1 MSLQMKFL
9 SAVISTGLFGC
20 SFVLMAPTATAG
32 KRMTPDEVTLIR
44 LKPDPNAVSLTAE
57 LEGKLQVRNGC
68 VYLISKRSKL
78 PVLAIWPSTYRLLSP
93 KGVVTGVT
101 NTSTGQSLKFGVNAV
116 FGGGETKIAPTD
128 MLEAPVPT
136 ACSGRLAYVE
146 FSD

>member
-9 SAVISTGLFGC
+9 SAVISTCVFGC
-20 SFVLMAPTATAG
+20 SLLLMAPTAIAG
-32 KRMTPDEVTLIR
+32 KGVPPEQVTLIR

-78 PVLAIWPSTYRLLSP
+78 PVLTIWPSSYRLLSP

-101 NTSTGQSLKFGVNAV
+101 DTLTGKSLKLGVSAS
-116 FGGGETKIAPTD
+116 FGGGVTQSAPTD
-128 MLEAPVPT
+128 MLEAPIPAT
-136 ACSGRLAYVE
+136 CSGTIAYVE

>member
-9 SAVISTGLFGC
+9 NAAISISLFCC
-20 SFVLMAPTATAG
+20 SFVLTTPTAIAG
-32 KRMTPDEVTLIR
+32 RGMPPEEVTLLH

-68 VYLISKRSKL
+68 VYLISKKSKV
-78 PVLAIWPSTYRLLSP
+78 PVLTIWPPTYRLLSP

-101 NTSTGQSLKFGVNAV
+101 DTLTGQSLKFGVNAV
-116 FGGGETKIAPTD
+116 FGGGETKAAPTNV
-128 MLEAPVPT
+128 LEAPAPA
-136 ACSGRLAYVE
+136 ACSGKIAYVE